1 MDRLGAAL
9 RPGLVAVLAAILLAG
24 DLLAPGADAATSLPM
39 SARAPGVVAAAPGAR
54 VALPDPRVATFA
66 DQVPAD
72 TTQVVRTIPSHRW
85 CKAVFCS
92 LTQAWRKTRAGEWR
106 LVRQF
111 RSTIGSRGWGK
122 TKEGDDRSPVG
133 VYRITVTFSTGARP
147 GPMPWRR
154 RKPTSVLSMSHG
166 ATYNTWL
173 EIPGRTA
180 GDRPSMRWGWV
191 VDYNHPRLTPG
202 KGPRPVPGKGGAIF
216 YHTSLP
222 GRRYAPTEGCTQ
234 VGNPRSMHWLVRWL
248 RPQADPRVVQDL

>member
-1 MDRLGAAL
+1 MNRLG
-9 RPGLVAVLAAILLAG
+9 LVLGPVLAGVVLTSDL
-24 DLLAPGADAATSLPM
+24 LLAPTASAVPALPVTAP
-39 SARAPGVVAAAPGAR
+39 ARAN
-54 VALPDPRVATFA
+54 LPDPHTATFA

-85 CKAVFCS
+85 CKAVYCS
-92 LTQAWRKTRAGEWR
+92 LTQAWRKDDGTWR

-111 RSTIGSRGWGK
+111 RSTIGARGWGK

-133 VYRITVTFSTGARP
+133 VLRITVTFSTGARP

-166 ATYNTWL
+166 PDYNTWL

-180 GDRPSMRWGWV
+180 GSRPSMRWGWV

-202 KGPRPVPGKGGAIF
+202 KGPAPVPGKGGAIF

-222 GRRYAPTEGCTQ
+222 GHRYAPTEGCTQ
-234 VGNPRSMHWLVRWL
+234 VGNPRSMHWLVHWL
-248 RPQADPRVVQDL
+248 RPKADPRIVQDL